1 MCFLVLVSF
10 VILALPTPRANAAF
24 RQGDESAE
32 IAAIQQKLV
41 MTGYDIGIPD
51 VVYGTQTETAIKQ
64 YQASQGL
71 TADGIVGADTYRS
84 LMGTALPVGRS
95 SYGVSRG
102 FGSSLVRSLIST
114 AFQYM
119 GVPYVWGGANSWGFD
134 CSGFTQF
141 VFAKMGISIP
151 RTADVQYYNNPKVS
165 MSNLQAGDL
174 VFFQTYESG
183 PSHCGIYLG
192 GGEFIHAASSTGVGV
207 ASLSNSYWSS
217 RYWGASRVL

>member
-1 MCFLVLVSF
+1 MVVPS
-10 VILALPTPRANAAF
+10 PRANAAF

-41 MTGYDIGIPD
+41 MAGFDIGIPD
-51 VVYGTQTETAIKQ
+51 GVYGTQTETAIKQ

-71 TADGIVGADTYRS
+71 TADGIVGAQTYLS
-84 LMGTALPVGRS
+84 LMGTELPRGRS

-119 GVPYVWGGANSWGFD
+119 GVPYVFGGANSWGFD

-165 MSNLQAGDL
+165 MNNLQAGDL
-174 VFFQTYESG
+174 VFFQTYEPG

-192 GGEFIHAASSTGVGV
+192 GGEFIHAASTLGVSV
-207 ASLSNSYWSS
+207 SSLSNSYWSA
-217 RYWGASRVL
+217 RYWGASRVF

>member
-41 MTGYDIGIPD
+41 MAGYDIGIPD
-51 VVYGTQTETAIKQ
+51 GVYGTQTETAIKQ

-119 GVPYVWGGANSWGFD
+119 GVPYV
-134 CSGFTQF
+134 
-141 VFAKMGISIP
+141 
-151 RTADVQYYNNPKVS
+151 
-165 MSNLQAGDL
+165 
-174 VFFQTYESG
+174 
-183 PSHCGIYLG
+183 
-192 GGEFIHAASSTGVGV
+192 
-207 ASLSNSYWSS
+207 
-217 RYWGASRVL
+217 